1 MKTDFVIVG
10 NMNVGK
16 STIFSWLSHTNVQ
29 NINIPGITL
38 SVRKGKLK
46 GLSGNIYDTPG
57 IHSIFSS
64 NEDERASRD
73 IFLLPE
79 TRDSI
84 KGLILVAD
92 AKNLKRS
99 IAIAL
104 QYAEYGFPLVF
115 NINMIDELASRGI
128 EIDYSRL
135 SELLGI
141 SVCTTIANEG
151 IGVENLKSELEN
163 VSPLK
168 KRITYPDKIEE
179 FIALVDKLIC
189 QGGIS
194 TRIIA
199 LLLLTEDQCV
209 DSYINDNCG
218 GIELKQLKQLVKE
231 YQSHV
236 PSSMDIFL
244 EKIYH
249 REAALIVE
257 EVQTVDPPTK
267 NPFIHKLG
275 DWCTQ
280 MSTGIPIAM
289 IVVILVYL
297 FVGSFAATFLVDNIN
312 SILFENTIIP
322 ALDKAVQVIPSEFLR
337 DLLMDPDF
345 GVLPTGVFLA
355 LGLVLPVI
363 FCFYIA
369 FGILEDSGYL
379 PRISILMDKVFRK
392 MGLNG
397 KACIPLVMGF
407 SCITM
412 ALLTT
417 RMLNSEKEKNIS
429 SFLLFL
435 CMPCAPLLAVMLVIL
450 DKMPFYTTVVVFG
463 ILFAQVLIAGYFA
476 NKIIP
481 GMRSSMIMEIPVM
494 RVPKLLSVIQMAS
507 KKTYHFMNEAIP
519 IFIMASVAIFLF
531 QRAGGLGMLENS
543 LGPMMNATLGLPEKS
558 IQVFMKTMIRRE
570 SGAAELERLADVYTN
585 LQLVVNLI
593 VMTLIAPCIN
603 AIIVLFKE
611 RGIQVGSIILST
623 VVIYAILIGSAVNY
637 TCHLFGI
644 TFV

>member
-209 DSYINDNCG
+209 DAYINDNCG
-218 GIELKQLKQLVKE
+218 
-231 YQSHV
+231 
-236 PSSMDIFL
+236 
-244 EKIYH
+244 
-249 REAALIVE
+249 
-257 EVQTVDPPTK
+257 
-267 NPFIHKLG
+267 
-275 DWCTQ
+275 
-280 MSTGIPIAM
+280 
-289 IVVILVYL
+289 
-297 FVGSFAATFLVDNIN
+297 
-312 SILFENTIIP
+312 
-322 ALDKAVQVIPSEFLR
+322 
-337 DLLMDPDF
+337 
-345 GVLPTGVFLA
+345 
-355 LGLVLPVI
+355 
-363 FCFYIA
+363 
-369 FGILEDSGYL
+369 
-379 PRISILMDKVFRK
+379 
-392 MGLNG
+392 
-397 KACIPLVMGF
+397 
-407 SCITM
+407 
-412 ALLTT
+412 
-417 RMLNSEKEKNIS
+417 
-429 SFLLFL
+429 
-435 CMPCAPLLAVMLVIL
+435 
-450 DKMPFYTTVVVFG
+450 
-463 ILFAQVLIAGYFA
+463 
-476 NKIIP
+476 
-481 GMRSSMIMEIPVM
+481 
-494 RVPKLLSVIQMAS
+494 
-507 KKTYHFMNEAIP
+507 
-519 IFIMASVAIFLF
+519 
-531 QRAGGLGMLENS
+531 
-543 LGPMMNATLGLPEKS
+543 
-558 IQVFMKTMIRRE
+558 
-570 SGAAELERLADVYTN
+570 
-585 LQLVVNLI
+585 
-593 VMTLIAPCIN
+593 
-603 AIIVLFKE
+603 
-611 RGIQVGSIILST
+611 
-623 VVIYAILIGSAVNY
+623 
-637 TCHLFGI
+637 
-644 TFV
+644 